1 MDSERCGG
9 GLDAATQPAAETEAN
24 TNSQNRQGT
33 RNWHRA
39 HTYTEGSSIQ
49 KIADRRITGTR

>member
-1 MDSERCGG
+1 MDSDRCGG

-33 RNWHRA
+33 WNFHRA
-39 HTYTEGSSIQ
+39 HTYTEGSNIQ
-49 KIADRRITGTR
+49 KIAYRGTTGTR